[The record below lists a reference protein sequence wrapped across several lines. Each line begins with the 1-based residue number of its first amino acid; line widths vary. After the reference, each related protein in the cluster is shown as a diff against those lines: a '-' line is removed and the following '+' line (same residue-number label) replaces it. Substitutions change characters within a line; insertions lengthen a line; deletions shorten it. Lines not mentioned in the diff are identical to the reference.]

1 MVLLFWQSAVNP
13 KWRKDSPIFNIFNI
27 LLSSKCM
34 VCIVWN
40 VAGKQMQSPWNNKF
54 CKFCHKQNQ
63 AVNERIF
70 FCHQVQP
77 RVWWVI
83 CIQCWKLVEC
93 FHVEKLRKLMRVS
106 RCIFS
111 AMMQNKKTVQYFCT
125 ATSITVAPLLSATQW
140 LLLIALLS
148 SSHCQQRPTLPLLM
162 L

>member
-1 MVLLFWQSAVNP
+1 MTGII
-13 KWRKDSPIFNIFNI
+13 KI
-27 LLSSKCM
+27 LLSSKYIYMYSLYRLRCCWQTNAKPM
-34 VCIVWN
+34 E
-40 VAGKQMQSPWNNKF
+40 QSVLQVLQWTKSSREW
-54 CKFCHKQNQ
+54 KDLL
-63 AVNERIF
+63 
-70 FCHQVQP
+70 CHQVQP